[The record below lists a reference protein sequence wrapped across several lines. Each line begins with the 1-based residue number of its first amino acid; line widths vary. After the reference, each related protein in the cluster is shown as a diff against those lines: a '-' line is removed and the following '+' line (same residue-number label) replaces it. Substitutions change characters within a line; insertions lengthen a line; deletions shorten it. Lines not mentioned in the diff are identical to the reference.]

1 MFHCTIGFIHQIVSS
16 RKDRVF
22 LYTPPLKS
30 VQNSNTILRAILVVD
45 TTLYGYIWVYR
56 GMGMQKQTS
65 EKLELW
71 KHRKLV
77 KWKIGKM
84 LKYKSGQV
92 GQTNG
97 WTDKHLSVPLI
108 YFLTSPNSHFSNFTL
123 FHFSTFYFFNFPP
136 LDLCIPLHNITYP
149 YIPIHSNIYHSYSR
163 LDSIGILHNFKGGG
177 VL

>member
-1 MFHCTIGFIHQIVSS
+1 MSGRYYFVWVCMSMY
-16 RKDRVF
+16 RY
-22 LYTPPLKS
+22 L
-30 VQNSNTILRAILVVD
+30 
-45 TTLYGYIWVYR
+45 WVYR
-56 GMGMQKQTS
+56 GMNGYVWVCKSRQVENWNCGNIENCKS
-65 EKLELW
+65 G
-71 KHRKLV
+71 KLV

-136 LDLCIPLHNITYP
+136 VDLCIPLHNITYP

-177 VL
+177 SCEVVTRTDSLK